1 MSNATRDSILAGTK
15 RRFKDVTLWDG
26 SSARIRSLTAAEWA
40 EIDSKTIDMKK
51 GGLSASGVKASD
63 LRLFAATVCDG
74 DGNPLFQESDI
85 PALGSLDAALVI
97 PVVKEIRDHC
107 GLRQTTEDALK
118 NSAPTGG

>member
-1 MSNATRDSILAGTK
+1 MSSATRDSILAATK

-26 SSARIRSLTAAEWA
+26 STVRVRSLTAAEWA

-51 GGLSASGVKASD
+51 GGLSASGVKTSD
-63 LRLFAATVCDG
+63 LRLFAATVCDA
-74 DGNPLFQESDI
+74 DGNPLFGDADL

-107 GLRQTTEDALK
+107 GLRQTVEDALK
-118 NSAPTGG
+118 NSDPTGG